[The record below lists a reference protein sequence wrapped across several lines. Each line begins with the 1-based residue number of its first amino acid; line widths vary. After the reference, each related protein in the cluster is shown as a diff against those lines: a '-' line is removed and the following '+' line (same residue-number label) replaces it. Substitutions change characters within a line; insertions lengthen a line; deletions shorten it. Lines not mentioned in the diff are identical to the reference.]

1 LRNEAARRV
10 LTGGGG
16 ADDGDARTE
25 SSAEEGLQWRKTD
38 EEDVWA
44 MGMNARLSG
53 VDGRD
58 ERRVG

>member
-10 LTGGGG
+10 LTGGG

-44 MGMNARLSG
+44 MGMNARRSG